1 MANKSLEIVGIFKG
15 KNGNTVAK
23 LIELN
28 EASAEEIISE
38 MDKNG
43 LRPATLEE
51 LLVLTASCPELLS

>member
-51 LLVLTASCPELLS
+51 LLVLTASCSELLS